1 MKNEYYTI
9 GEAIGM
15 LQKQFPDMAPFTL
28 RFWESKGLIQPSC
41 ITAGGH
47 RRYSKKDLNIIRFI
61 KRLSMYGYPLRQ
73 IRQALNSVKDK
84 YEIKMPIEFPVEY
97 PKKIQL
103 WKVLKQTNDSL
114 IIYKRSALML
124 GGIIKEI
131 AEKELRKGFKVQLG
145 DYEEGVSCICL
156 IMESKIESKDYED
169 WMDKLIRF
177 ERRIN
182 KFLAVYEKEGLYIK
196 IRGR

>member
-9 GEAIGM
+9 GEAIGI
-15 LQKQFPDMAPFTL
+15 LQKEFPDIAPFTL
-28 RFWESKGLIQPSC
+28 RFWQSEGLIQPSC
-41 ITAGGH
+41 ITVGGH
-47 RRYSKKDLNIIRFI
+47 RRYSKKDLNVIRFV

-73 IRQALNSVKDK
+73 IKQALDSVKDK

-97 PKKIQL
+97 PTKIQL

-114 IIYKRSALML
+114 NIYKRSALML

-131 AEKELRKGFKVQLG
+131 AEKELRKEFKVQLG

-156 IMESKIESKDYED
+156 IMESKIVSKDYED
-169 WMDKLIRF
+169 WMDKLICF
-177 ERRIN
+177 ERKIN
-182 KFLAVYEKEGLYIK
+182 DFLGTCEKEGLYIK
-196 IRGR
+196 IRGG